1 MERESNSVVSAIWG
15 RSRVEFRGGFRF
27 DFIGP
32 SLTPAKSS
40 PTSLVLTLFV
50 ALFLFSY
57 VPSRTG
63 SVFVSPDDTPCSP
76 AAEPGVARDRARTI
90 GFLTCLG
97 DYWT

>member
-15 RSRVEFRGGFRF
+15 RSRVELRGGFRF
-27 DFIGP
+27 DFIGA
-32 SLTPAKSS
+32 SLTSAKSS

-63 SVFVSPDDTPCSP
+63 SVFVSPDETPCSP
-76 AAEPGVARDRARTI
+76 AAGPGVARNRGGTI
-90 GFLTCLG
+90 GFLICLG
-97 DYWT
+97 DCWA